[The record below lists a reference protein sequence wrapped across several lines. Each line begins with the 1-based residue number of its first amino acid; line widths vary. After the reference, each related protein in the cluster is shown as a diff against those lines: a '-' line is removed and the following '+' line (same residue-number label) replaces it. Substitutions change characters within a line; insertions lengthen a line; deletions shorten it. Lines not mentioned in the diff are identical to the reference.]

1 MPTRATPLTAKAYS
15 IRRMH
20 PAAEAGTVTDRTKL
34 DLDNYLPYLVNRI
47 GTIVADQFGAEALA
61 PHRLSIA
68 MWRVMAVL
76 ASNGSQRQIDLA
88 DLTSIDSSTL
98 SRLVTR
104 LVHRGLVTRTR
115 STRSNR
121 EVAVKLSAKG
131 TALVGRLIP
140 IAHDYETVAIAGLSP
155 QELAALKRYLRRVYS
170 NMKRRPLAAGKGRAN
185 GVRAG
190 DALHIRA

>member
-1 MPTRATPLTAKAYS
+1 MKRAS
-15 IRRMH
+15 
-20 PAAEAGTVTDRTKL
+20 KL
-34 DLDNYLPYLVNRI
+34 DLGDYLPYLANRV
-47 GTIVADQFGAEALA
+47 GTVIAERFGADALA

-76 ASNGSQRQIDLA
+76 ASSGSLRQIDLA

-104 LVHRGLVTRTR
+104 LVQRGLVTRTR
-115 STRSNR
+115 SARNNR

-140 IAHDYETVAIAGLSP
+140 MARDYEAAAIAGLSR
-155 QELAALKRYLRRVYS
+155 QDLAVLKRCLRRVYE
-170 NMKRRPLAAGKGRAN
+170 NMKPRPAAAGRTRGN
-185 GVRAG
+185 GVAAG
-190 DALHIRA
+190 DAPHPLG